1 MTNAPDSGAV
11 RKSKPVLLTV
21 DDDPGVSQAVA
32 RDLRREYGENFRIA
46 RAESGASA
54 LETLRQFKLRGD
66 DVALLL
72 ADHRMPEMNG
82 VTFLQHSIELFP
94 EAKRV
99 LLTAYAD
106 IDAAIQAINEVQ
118 LHHYLL
124 KPWDPPEEKLYP
136 VIDDLLEDWFAD
148 HRPTFEGVRVI
159 GHRWSARSHEVKDF
173 LARNFVPYQ
182 WLDVEVDPEAQQLLE
197 VAGVSAAPERMP
209 IVLTPSGAVLE
220 SPSDVEVAA
229 AIGLRTHAELPFYDL
244 IIVGGGPA
252 GLAAA
257 VYGASEGLR
266 TVLVESLAAGG
277 QAAQSSRIENYLG
290 FPSGLSGGDLARR
303 AITQAQRLGAE
314 LITLN
319 EVCGL
324 EVRGSV
330 KVVRLNNGT
339 ELSAHAVIIAT
350 GVSYRRLVAPG
361 VDDLTGRGI
370 YYGAANTEAR
380 LTADA
385 DVYIVGGANS
395 AGQAAVYC
403 AQFARSV
410 TLLVRVESLE
420 QGMSQYLI
428 DQIQGLP
435 NINVRGQV
443 EVVAARGEDHLEH
456 ITIADRATGKQEE
469 VPTNYLFIFIGAQPR
484 TDWVGAAVARDDR
497 GFILSGPDLMEGGS
511 RRRDWPLDRD
521 PFPLETCVPGVFAAG
536 DVRHSYAKRVAAAVG
551 EGSMAVSLVHLY
563 LAKP

>member
-1 MTNAPDSGAV
+1 MNTGPTSGAI
-11 RKSKPVLLTV
+11 RKSKPSLLTV
-21 DDDPGVSQAVA
+21 EDDPGVSQAVA
-32 RDLRREYGENFRIA
+32 RDLRRKYGDNFRVV
-46 RAESGASA
+46 RADSGASA
-54 LETLRQFKLRGD
+54 LETLRQLKLRGD

-72 ADHRMPEMNG
+72 ADHRMPEMTG

-106 IDAAIQAINEVQ
+106 TDAAIQAINQVQ

-124 KPWDPPEEKLYP
+124 KPWNPPEEKLYP
-136 VIDDLLEDWFAD
+136 VIDDLLEDWSAD
-148 HRPTFEGVRVI
+148 HHPTFEGVRVI

-173 LARNFVPYQ
+173 LARHFVPYQ
-182 WLDVEVDPEAQQLLE
+182 WLDVEDDPEAQKLLE
-197 VAGVSAAPERMP
+197 VAGVSSAPERMP
-209 IVLTPSGAVLE
+209 IVLTQSGAVLE
-220 SPSDVEVAA
+220 SPSDVELAA
-229 AIGLRTHAELPFYDL
+229 EIGLRTRADLPFYDL

-266 TVLVESLAAGG
+266 TVLVEARAAGG

-303 AITQAQRLGAE
+303 AIAQAQRLGAE
-314 LITLN
+314 LITVN
-319 EVCGL
+319 EVCEL
-324 EVRGSV
+324 DCRGSV
-330 KVVRLNNGT
+330 QVVRTSNGT

-350 GVSYRRLVAPG
+350 GVSYRRLAAPG
-361 VDDLTGRGI
+361 VDALTGRGI
-370 YYGAANTEAR
+370 YYGAAATEVRNTAGS
-380 LTADA
+380 

-395 AGQAAVYC
+395 AGQAAVHC
-403 AQFARSV
+403 AKFARSV
-410 TLLVRVESLE
+410 TLLIRGATLE

-428 DQIQGLP
+428 DQIRGIL
-435 NINVRGQV
+435 NIHTRGQV

-456 ITIADRATGKQEE
+456 ITIADRATGRQEE
-469 VPTNYLFIFIGAQPR
+469 FPTNFLFIFIGAQPR
-484 TDWVGAAVARDDR
+484 TDWVGAAVARDNR
-497 GFILSGPDLMEGGS
+497 GFILSGLDLMEGGS

-521 PFPLETCVPGVFAAG
+521 PFPLETSVPGVFVAG

-551 EGSMAVSLVHLY
+551 EGAMAVSLVHQY

>member
-1 MTNAPDSGAV
+1 V
-11 RKSKPVLLTV
+11 E
-21 DDDPGVSQAVA
+21 DDPGVSQAVA
-32 RDLRREYGENFRIA
+32 RDLRRKYGDNFRVV
-46 RAESGASA
+46 RADSGASA
-54 LETLRQFKLRGD
+54 LETLRQLKLRGD

-106 IDAAIQAINEVQ
+106 TDAAIQAINQVQ

-124 KPWDPPEEKLYP
+124 KPWNPPEEKLYP
-136 VIDDLLEDWFAD
+136 VIDDLLEDWSAD

-173 LARNFVPYQ
+173 LARHFVPYQ
-182 WLDVEVDPEAQQLLE
+182 WLDVEDDPEAQQLLE
-197 VAGVSAAPERMP
+197 VAGVSAVAECMP
-209 IVLTPSGAVLE
+209 IVLTQSGAVLQ
-220 SPSDVEVAA
+220 SPSDVELATE
-229 AIGLRTHAELPFYDL
+229 IGLRTRADLPFYDL

-266 TVLVESLAAGG
+266 TVLVESHAAGG

-314 LITLN
+314 LITVN

-324 EVRGSV
+324 DCCGSV
-330 KVVRLNNGT
+330 QVVRTSNGT

-350 GVSYRRLVAPG
+350 GVSYRRLAAPG
-361 VDDLTGRGI
+361 VDALTGRGI
-370 YYGAANTEAR
+370 YYGAAATEVRNTAG
-380 LTADA
+380 A

-395 AGQAAVYC
+395 AGQAAVYG
-403 AQFARSV
+403 AKFARSV
-410 TLLVRVESLE
+410 TLLVRGDTLE

-428 DQIQGLP
+428 DQIRGIP
-435 NINVRGQV
+435 NIHIRGQA

-456 ITIADRATGKQEE
+456 ITIADRATGRQEE
-469 VPTNYLFIFIGAQPR
+469 VPTNFLFIFIGAQPR
-484 TDWVGAAVARDDR
+484 TDWVGGAVARDDR
-497 GFILSGPDLMEGGS
+497 GFILSGLDLMEGGS

-521 PFPLETCVPGVFAAG
+521 PFPLETSVPGVFVAG
-536 DVRHSYAKRVAAAVG
+536 DVRHSYVKRVAAAVG
-551 EGSMAVSLVHLY
+551 EGAMAVSLVHQY

>member
-1 MTNAPDSGAV
+1 MNDHSATGPVG
-11 RKSKPVLLTV
+11 KSKPVLLTV

-32 RDLRREYGENFRIA
+32 RDLRRKYGENFRIV
-46 RAESGASA
+46 RANSGASA
-54 LETLRQFKLRGD
+54 LESLRQLKLRGD

-82 VTFLQHSIELFP
+82 VTFLQNSIELFP

-106 IDAAIQAINEVQ
+106 TDAAIQAINQVQ

-136 VIDDLLEDWFAD
+136 VLDDLIDDWFAD

-182 WLDVEVDPEAQQLLE
+182 WLDVEDDAEAERLLE
-197 VAGVSAAPERMP
+197 VAGISASPERMP
-209 IVLTPSGAVLE
+209 VVLTPSGTVLE
-220 SPSDVEVAA
+220 SPDNAEVAA
-229 AIGLRTHAELPFYDL
+229 AIGLRTRAELPFYDL
-244 IIVGGGPA
+244 VIVGGGPA

-266 TVLVESLAAGG
+266 TVLVEAQAAGG

-290 FPSGLSGGDLARR
+290 FPSGLTGGDLARR
-303 AITQAQRLGAE
+303 AIAQAQRLGAE
-314 LITLN
+314 LITVN

-324 EVRGSV
+324 EVRGASRM
-330 KVVRLNNGT
+330 VRTSNGT
-339 ELSAHAVIIAT
+339 ELGSHAVIIAT
-350 GVSYRRLVAPG
+350 GVSYRKLAAPG
-361 VDDLTGRGI
+361 VDHLAGRGI
-370 YYGAANTEAR
+370 YYGAAGTEAR
-380 LTADA
+380 RTADA

-410 TLLVRVESLE
+410 TLLVRGESLE

-428 DQIQGLP
+428 EQIRDIP
-435 NINVRGQV
+435 NIHIRGQV
-443 EVVAARGEDHLEH
+443 DVVAASGADHLES
-456 ITIADRATGKQEE
+456 ITIADRATGRQEE
-469 VPTNYLFIFIGAQPR
+469 LPTNFLFIFIGAQPR
-484 TDWVGAAVARDDR
+484 TDWLGDVVTRDSR
-497 GFILSGPDLMEGGS
+497 GFILSGLDLMDGRTRPCG
-511 RRRDWPLDRD
+511 WPLERD
-521 PFPLETCVPGVFAAG
+521 PFPLETSAPGVFVAG
-536 DVRHSYAKRVAAAVG
+536 DVRHSYVKRVAAAVG
-551 EGSMAVSLVHLY
+551 EGAMAVSLVHQY
-563 LAKP
+563 LEKP

>member
-1 MTNAPDSGAV
+1 MNNSPASGAA
-11 RKSKPVLLTV
+11 RKSKPALLTV
-21 DDDPGVSQAVA
+21 EDDPGVSQAVA
-32 RDLRREYGENFRIA
+32 RDLRGKYGDNFRVV
-46 RAESGASA
+46 RADSGASA
-54 LETLRQFKLRGD
+54 LETLRQLKLRGD

-106 IDAAIQAINEVQ
+106 TDAAIQAINQVQ

-124 KPWDPPEEKLYP
+124 KPWNPLEEKLYP
-136 VIDDLLEDWFAD
+136 VIDDLLEDWSAD

-173 LARNFVPYQ
+173 LARHFVPYQ
-182 WLDVEVDPEAQQLLE
+182 WLDVEDDPEAQQLLE
-197 VAGVSAAPERMP
+197 VAGISAVAERMP
-209 IVLTPSGAVLE
+209 IVLTQSGAVLE
-220 SPSDVEVAA
+220 SPSDAEVAA
-229 AIGLRTHAELPFYDL
+229 EIGLRTRADLPFYDL

-257 VYGASEGLR
+257 VYSASEGLR
-266 TVLVESLAAGG
+266 TVLVEAHAAGG

-303 AITQAQRLGAE
+303 AIAQAQRLGAE
-314 LITLN
+314 LVTVN
-319 EVCGL
+319 EVCEL
-324 EVRGSV
+324 DCRGSV
-330 KVVRLNNGT
+330 QVVRTSRGT
-339 ELSAHAVIIAT
+339 ELGAHAVIIAT
-350 GVSYRRLVAPG
+350 GVSYRRLTVPG
-361 VDDLTGRGI
+361 VDALTGRGI
-370 YYGAANTEAR
+370 YYGAAATEVRNTAG
-380 LTADA
+380 ADA
-385 DVYIVGGANS
+385 YIVGGANS

-410 TLLVRVESLE
+410 TLLVRGDTLE

-428 DQIQGLP
+428 DQIRGIP
-435 NINVRGQV
+435 NIHIRGQA

-456 ITIADRATGKQEE
+456 ITIADRATGRQEE
-469 VPTNYLFIFIGAQPR
+469 VPTNFLFIFIGAQPR
-484 TDWVGAAVARDDR
+484 TDWVGGAVARDDR
-497 GFILSGPDLMEGGS
+497 GFILSGLDLMEGGA

-521 PFPLETCVPGVFAAG
+521 PFPLETSVPGVFVAG
-536 DVRHSYAKRVAAAVG
+536 DVRHSYTKRVAAAVG
-551 EGSMAVSLVHLY
+551 EGAMAVSLVHQY

>member
-1 MTNAPDSGAV
+1 MNNAPASAPV

-32 RDLRREYGENFRIA
+32 RDLRREYGEDYRIV
-46 RAESGASA
+46 RADSGASA
-54 LETLRQFKLRGD
+54 LEILRKLKLRGD

-82 VTFLQHSIELFP
+82 VSFLQNSIELFP

-106 IDAAIQAINEVQ
+106 TDAAIQAINQVR

-136 VIDDLLEDWFAD
+136 VIDDLLDDWFAD
-148 HRPTFEGVRVI
+148 HRRAFEGVRVI

-173 LARNFVPYQ
+173 LARNLVPYQ
-182 WLDVEVDPEAQQLLE
+182 WLDIEDDPEAQQLLE
-197 VAGVSAAPERMP
+197 VAGISASPERMP
-209 IVLTPSGAVLE
+209 VVLTQSGAVLE
-220 SPSDVEVAA
+220 SPSNIEVAA
-229 AIGLRTHAELPFYDL
+229 EIGLHTRAELPFYDL
-244 IIVGGGPA
+244 VIVGGGPA

-266 TVLVESLAAGG
+266 TVLLESHAAGG

-303 AITQAQRLGAE
+303 AMTQAQRLGAE
-314 LITLN
+314 LITVN
-319 EVCGL
+319 EVSRLDYCG
-324 EVRGSV
+324 SAW
-330 KVVRLNNGT
+330 VVQTNSGT

-350 GVSYRRLVAPG
+350 GVSYRRLAAPG
-361 VDDLTGRGI
+361 VEELTGRGI
-370 YYGAANTEAR
+370 YYGAAATEAR
-380 LTADA
+380 RTAGA

-410 TLLVRVESLE
+410 TLLVRAASLE

-428 DQIQGLP
+428 DQIKGIP
-435 NINVRGQV
+435 NIHIRGQV
-443 EVVAARGEDHLEH
+443 EVVAARGEDHLES
-456 ITIADRATGKQEE
+456 ITIADRATDRQEE
-469 VPTNYLFIFIGAQPR
+469 LPATFLFIFIGAQPR
-484 TDWVGAAVARDDR
+484 TDWVGDVVARDER
-497 GFILSGPDLMEGGS
+497 GFILSGLDLMEGGS
-511 RRRDWPLDRD
+511 RPSGWPLERD
-521 PFPLETCVPGVFAAG
+521 PFPLETSAPGVFVAG
-536 DVRHSYAKRVAAAVG
+536 DVRHSYVKRVAAAVG
-551 EGSMAVSLVHLY
+551 EGAMAVSLVHQH

>member
-1 MTNAPDSGAV
+1 MNNSPASGAV
-11 RKSKPVLLTV
+11 RKSKPTLLTV
-21 DDDPGVSQAVA
+21 EDDPGVSQAVA
-32 RDLRREYGENFRIA
+32 RDLRREYGDNFRVV
-46 RAESGASA
+46 RADSGASA
-54 LETLRQFKLRGD
+54 LETLRQLKLRGD

-82 VTFLQHSIELFP
+82 VAFLQHSIELFP

-106 IDAAIQAINEVQ
+106 TDAAIQAINQVQ

-136 VIDDLLEDWFAD
+136 VIDDLLEDWSAD

-173 LARNFVPYQ
+173 LARHFVPYQ
-182 WLDVEVDPEAQQLLE
+182 WLDVEDDPEAQQLLE

-209 IVLTPSGAVLE
+209 IVLTLSGAVLE
-220 SPSDVEVAA
+220 SPSDVELAA
-229 AIGLRTHAELPFYDL
+229 EIGLRTRADLPFYDL

-266 TVLVESLAAGG
+266 TVLVEAHAAGG

-303 AITQAQRLGAE
+303 AIAQAQRLGAE
-314 LITLN
+314 LITVN
-319 EVCGL
+319 EVRELDC
-324 EVRGSV
+324 RGSV
-330 KVVRLNNGT
+330 QVVRASNGT

-350 GVSYRRLVAPG
+350 GVSYRRLAAPG
-361 VDDLTGRGI
+361 VDALAGRGI
-370 YYGAANTEAR
+370 YYGAATTEVRNTAG
-380 LTADA
+380 A

-403 AQFARSV
+403 AKFARSV
-410 TLLVRVESLE
+410 TLLVRGDTLE

-428 DQIQGLP
+428 DQIRGMP
-435 NINVRGQV
+435 NIHIRGQA

-456 ITIADRATGKQEE
+456 ITIADRPTGRQEE
-469 VPTNYLFIFIGAQPR
+469 VPTNFLFIFIGAQPR
-484 TDWVGAAVARDDR
+484 TDWVGGAVARDDR
-497 GFILSGPDLMEGGS
+497 GFILSGLDLMEGGS

-521 PFPLETCVPGVFAAG
+521 PFPLETSVPGVFVAG

-551 EGSMAVSLVHLY
+551 EGAMAVSLVHQY